1 MKKLTFLFFLLLL
14 VISCSRKDTEQNSTD
29 NTINTIKEK
38 TLKIAFGGKPRGLD
52 PHMSPEIVSGLLS
65 QQIFNSLV
73 DIDENGDIIP
83 EIAESWEFLDEKTL
97 VFNLKPQIKF
107 HNGEELRAS
116 DVVFSINRMKTKP
129 ASMVMVE
136 PIQSAEVIE
145 DYKVKI
151 NLNKAFSSIL
161 YNLAHPR
168 TSILSEKNV
177 NELNDDLSTSGIG
190 TGPFKLISWGTGE
203 EISLERFP
211 EHFLGSPNYEK
222 LIIKVITENSA
233 RAMALE
239 AGDINIAYSVA
250 PVDLLN
256 LKNNKNIEIISKPV
270 VLTESI
276 TFNFE
281 NEKLK
286 DKNLRKAIALAIDR
300 RGIIEAI
307 YNGLAIEANSSVSNV
322 AFGYSKNIPNFPFD
336 SEAAKKIVA
345 ENNLL
350 GTKLKITTND
360 NPTRVQVAQILQSN
374 LREIGI
380 ELEIEVV
387 AWATYLQDLGNGNF
401 ELKLGGWSG
410 GTGDSDNILYPLYH
424 TNSIGAPGNHG
435 RYSNTELDKLIEK
448 GRTTSNPEERKKSY
462 EEAQQIIHDDIV
474 CVPLYYSMDNVAMD
488 KRIRNFKFRQTFFH
502 DIKDIIIE

>member
-1 MKKLTFLFFLLLL
+1 
-14 VISCSRKDTEQNSTD
+14 
-29 NTINTIKEK
+29 
-38 TLKIAFGGKPRGLD
+38 IAFGGKPRGLD

-177 NELNDDLSTSGIG
+177 NELNDDLSTSVIG

-203 EISLERFP
+203 EINLERFP

-222 LIIKVITENSA
+222 LII
-233 RAMALE
+233 
-239 AGDINIAYSVA
+239 
-250 PVDLLN
+250 
-256 LKNNKNIEIISKPV
+256 
-270 VLTESI
+270 
-276 TFNFE
+276 
-281 NEKLK
+281 
-286 DKNLRKAIALAIDR
+286 
-300 RGIIEAI
+300 
-307 YNGLAIEANSSVSNV
+307 
-322 AFGYSKNIPNFPFD
+322 
-336 SEAAKKIVA
+336 
-345 ENNLL
+345 
-350 GTKLKITTND
+350 
-360 NPTRVQVAQILQSN
+360 
-374 LREIGI
+374 
-380 ELEIEVV
+380 
-387 AWATYLQDLGNGNF
+387 
-401 ELKLGGWSG
+401 
-410 GTGDSDNILYPLYH
+410 
-424 TNSIGAPGNHG
+424 
-435 RYSNTELDKLIEK
+435 TELDKLIEE